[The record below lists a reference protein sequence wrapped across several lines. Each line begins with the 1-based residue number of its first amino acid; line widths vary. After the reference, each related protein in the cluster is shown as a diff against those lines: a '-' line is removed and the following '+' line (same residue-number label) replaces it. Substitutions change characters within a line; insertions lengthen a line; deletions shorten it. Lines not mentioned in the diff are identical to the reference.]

1 MKLSEK
7 QKVDIDIFYSELQ
20 KQFPQSELKEKN
32 IFAEILEI
40 PNYKIFDIVN
50 EDGVNCGY
58 FTFLELPNNTI
69 LIDYIAIFNEF
80 HSKGYGSKTFDCM
93 KNELNYLGC
102 YLEVE
107 KENPQD
113 INTIRRINFYKK
125 LGAKLLDIN
134 YIYPNIEGGL
144 PMDLYFMSFKQNYFP
159 KKDEIL
165 ANIEFVFQE
174 LHFDIP
180 KNTEIF
186 NRITAS

>member
-1 MKLSEK
+1 MQLIEK
-7 QKVDIDIFYSELQ
+7 THVNLDILYSELQ

-32 IFAEILEI
+32 IFTEILEL

-50 EDGVNCGY
+50 EEGINCGY
-58 FTFLELPNNTI
+58 FTFLELPDKTI
-69 LIDYIAIFNEF
+69 LVDYIAIFKEF
-80 HSKGYGSKTFDCM
+80 HSKGYGSKTFECI
-93 KNELNYLGC
+93 KTELSYQGC

-144 PMDLYFMSFKQNYFP
+144 PMDLYFMPFKQDYFP
-159 KKDEIL
+159 KKDKIL
-165 ANIEFVFQE
+165 ANIRFAFQK
-174 LHFDIP
+174 LHFDIS
-180 KNTEIF
+180 KTAEIF
-186 NRITAS
+186 NRIANS